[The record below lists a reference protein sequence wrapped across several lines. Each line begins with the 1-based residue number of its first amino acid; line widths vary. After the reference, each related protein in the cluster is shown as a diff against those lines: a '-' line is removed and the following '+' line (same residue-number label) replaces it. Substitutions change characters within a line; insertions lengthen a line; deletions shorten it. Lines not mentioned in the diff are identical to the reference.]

1 MNMIREIWQSIVRRD
16 PLSTDKGKSELV
28 FLNVWLHIHPA
39 KVKKEN
45 LRFKHTYYLGFITFF
60 LFLILVTTGIALMC
74 YYRPLP
80 QQAYQDMKDLQFVV
94 YLGPFL
100 RAMHRWAAHGM
111 VVCVFLHMCRV
122 FYTGSYKKPRQFNWV
137 VGVTLLLLTLGL
149 SFTGYLLPWDQLAY
163 WAITVGTNIGSYAPI
178 VGGQVRELLL
188 GGHGVGEGAL
198 IRFYVLHVAV
208 LPSLMILLTIVH
220 FWRVRKDG
228 GLSRPVWKLKQK
240 EPERELVTIG
250 APAPAPALK
259 TVAASTMKTY
269 GLMEVVT
276 GKPIFET
283 IEPEEE
289 EDAVFSY
296 PYAFFREAIAL
307 MVTVTGV
314 MAISLFFHAP
324 LEELANP
331 AKTPNPAKAPW
342 YFLGLQELVSHS
354 ALIGGVV
361 APALMVLA
369 LLAIPYFDRN
379 PSRRPV
385 DRKLAI
391 WLFTAFVIVNVVL
404 IVIGTFFRGPG
415 WAFVPPWVH
424 VVAGG
429 E

>member
-1 MNMIREIWQSIVRRD
+1 M
-16 PLSTDKGKSELV
+16 
-28 FLNVWLHIHPA
+28 
-39 KVKKEN
+39 
-45 LRFKHTYYLGFITFF
+45 
-60 LFLILVTTGIALMC
+60 
-74 YYRPLP
+74 
-80 QQAYQDMKDLQFVV
+80 

-100 RAMHRWAAHGM
+100 RAMHRWSAHGM
-111 VVCVFLHMCRV
+111 VICVFLHMCRV
-122 FYTGSYKKPRQFNWV
+122 FYTGSYKSPRQFNWV
-137 VGVTLLLLTLGL
+137 VGVILLLLTLGL
-149 SFTGYLLPWDQLAY
+149 SFTGYLLPWDQLAF

-178 VGGQVRELLL
+178 VGGQLRELLL

-208 LPSLMILLTIVH
+208 LPAILILFTLVH

-228 GLSRPVWKLKQK
+228 GLSRPIWKLKKK
-240 EPERELVTIG
+240 EPVRELVTIG
-250 APAPAPALK
+250 APASAPALK
-259 TVAASTMKTY
+259 TVAASQSKTY

-283 IEPEEE
+283 IEPDEE

-314 MAISLFFHAP
+314 MAISLFYHAP

-354 ALIGGVV
+354 ALIGGVI

-379 PSRRPV
+379 PSRRPA
-385 DRKLAI
+385 DRRWAI
-391 WLFTAFVIVNVVL
+391 WLFTAFVAVNLVL

>member
-1 MNMIREIWQSIVRRD
+1 MNLIREIWQSIVRRD

-39 KVKKEN
+39 KVKKEH
-45 LRFKHTYYLGFITFF
+45 LRFRYTFYLGFITFF
-60 LFLILVTTGIALMC
+60 LFVILVTTGIALMC
-74 YYRPLP
+74 YYRPYP
-80 QQAYQDMKDLQFVV
+80 PQAYQDMKDLRFVV
-94 YLGPFL
+94 FMGPFL
-100 RAMHRWAAHGM
+100 RNMHRWAAHAM

-137 VGVTLLLLTLGL
+137 IGVLLLLLTWASLSRAIFFLGISWPTGPL
-149 SFTGYLLPWDQLAY
+149 RWGRTSAAMLRSSAARCGRSCSAATRLERPRCSASTCSMWPFCPSF
-163 WAITVGTNIGSYAPI
+163 V
-178 VGGQVRELLL
+178 
-188 GGHGVGEGAL
+188 
-198 IRFYVLHVAV
+198 
-208 LPSLMILLTIVH
+208 ILLTIVH
-220 FWRVRKDG
+220 FWRIRKDG
-228 GLSRPVWKLKQK
+228 GLSRPTLETDAHKTLKRWSPSARRPRPRPSK
-240 EPERELVTIG
+240 PLRL
-250 APAPAPALK
+250 P
-259 TVAASTMKTY
+259 SDKTY

-283 IEPEEE
+283 VTPEEE

-307 MVTVTGV
+307 MVTVTGI
-314 MAISLFFHAP
+314 MAVSLFYNAP
-324 LEELANP
+324 LEALANP

-354 ALIGGVV
+354 ALLGGVV
-361 APALMVLA
+361 APTLMVLA

-379 PSRRPV
+379 PSRRPS
-385 DRKLAI
+385 DRKWAI
-391 WLFTAFVIVNVVL
+391 WLFTIFVVANLAL

-424 VVAGG
+424 VATGA

>member
-1 MNMIREIWQSIVRRD
+1 MNLIREVWQSIVRRD

-45 LRFKHTYYLGFITFF
+45 LRFRYTFYLGFITFF
-60 LFLILVTTGIALMC
+60 LFLILLTTGIALMC
-74 YYRPLP
+74 YYRPYP
-80 QQAYQDMKDLQFVV
+80 PVAYQDMKDLQFVV
-94 YLGPFL
+94 FMGPFL
-100 RAMHRWAAHGM
+100 RAMHRWAAHAM

-122 FYTGSYKKPRQFNWV
+122 FYTASYKKPRQFNWV
-137 VGVTLLLLTLGL
+137 IGVLLLLLTLGL

-163 WAITVGTNIGSYAPI
+163 WAITVGTNIGGYAPI
-178 VGGQVRELLL
+178 VGGQLKELLL
-188 GGHGVGEGAL
+188 GGHTVGEAAL

-208 LPSLMILLTIVH
+208 LPSLLILLTIVH
-220 FWRVRKDG
+220 FWRIRKDG
-228 GLSRPVWKLKQK
+228 GLSRPLWKLK
-240 EPERELVTIG
+240 PEKAEALVTIG
-250 APAPAPALK
+250 APVEVASLK
-259 TVAASTMKTY
+259 TVATSKDKTY

-283 IEPEEE
+283 ITPEEE
-289 EDAVFSY
+289 DDAVFSY

-307 MVTVTGV
+307 MVTVTGI
-314 MAISLFFHAP
+314 MAMSLFFHAP

-354 ALIGGVV
+354 ALLGGVV
-361 APALMVLA
+361 APALMVFI

-379 PSRRPV
+379 PSRRPS
-385 DRKLAI
+385 DRKWAI
-391 WLFTAFVIVNVVL
+391 WLFTMFVVVNLVL

-424 VVAGG
+424 VVARA